1 MNERVLERRAIHAP
15 ITARDAE
22 GPGRPV
28 IAGYAAKFNS
38 PSQDLG
44 GFVEVLKPGCFAKSL
59 AGGDQRAF
67 FNHCYDELLARTKS
81 GTLRLW
87 EDAVGL
93 AYELDVPDT
102 SLGRDVY
109 ALVKRGDLDGNSF
122 GFYAVSDEWSGDGK
136 TDTILEA
143 ELIEISVVVYPAYL
157 ATTVEARSSDRL
169 ARRPAP
175 RFPRLERARR
185 IVIADDGE

>member
-1 MNERVLERRAIHAP
+1 MSKRVLERRAIHTP
-15 ITARDAE
+15 IAVRDNDAT
-22 GPGRPV
+22 GRP
-28 IAGYAAKFNS
+28 IISGYAAKFNS

-59 AGGDQRAF
+59 ASGDQRAF

-87 EDAVGL
+87 EDEVGL
-93 AYELDVPDT
+93 AYELDAPDT
-102 SLGRDVY
+102 TLGRDIY

-122 GFYAVSDEWSGDGK
+122 GFYALADEWSEDGK
-136 TDTILEA
+136 TNTILEA

-157 ATTVEARSSDRL
+157 ETTVEARSADRL
-169 ARRPAP
+169 ARRPTP